1 MIIMLILMT
10 DITEILSIANIRLEV
25 EVQEELGVVVLR
37 LPDVHAG

>member
-25 EVQEELGVVVLR
+25 EVQEELRVVVLR